1 MSHLTANS
9 NRSSLRSAGC
19 TIAALFL
26 MTLLVG
32 CGAEGSSP
40 SAATAS
46 APTEPQE
53 EESFT
58 LRSATLGDLGTHQL
72 SE

>member
-9 NRSSLRSAGC
+9 SRSPLRSAGR
-19 TIAALFL
+19 TMAALFL

-32 CGAEGSSP
+32 CGAEGSS
-40 SAATAS
+40 SSDTTAS
-46 APTEPQE
+46 ASTEPQE
-53 EESFT
+53 EEWVEFT
-58 LRSATLGDLGTHQL
+58 SPNLGNLGRVQL